1 MLFSSMIFLWVFL
14 PILLGLYFIA
24 KDKYRNIILLI
35 FSIIFYSW
43 GEPKYVVLMLLSILT
58 NYIYGLLIDKYNS
71 KKKIILICAIITNLG
86 LLGYFK
92 YFNFF
97 ALNVNRLFNFEAI
110 PVQDIALPIGISFYT
125 FQIISYLIDLYR
137 QEIKVQ
143 KNILNLALYI
153 SFFPQLIAG
162 PIIKYHDIDKQISN
176 RTVTLNKFA
185 AGIRRFVYGLAKKVI
200 VANSMG
206 EIADYIYALNL
217 DSINTPLIWVAAIC
231 YMIQI
236 YYDFS
241 GYSDMAIGLGKMF
254 GFDINE
260 NFNLPYMSKSIT
272 EFWRRWHISLSTW
285 FKEYLYIPLGGNRKG
300 ALRTYINLSIVFLAT
315 GLWHGAA
322 WNFVAWG
329 VYNGVF
335 MLIERFKLKE
345 ILDKN
350 KFKFINHIYLLF
362 VVLIGWVLFRA
373 PSLTYAIEYIK
384 IMFSFDFSFV
394 NIDADMIFNMKN
406 LIIFIFAILFS
417 GMIQEVV
424 RKYNIKFEKIKVC
437 ENFVMLFLFLICIM
451 MLISNTYNPFIYF
464 RF

>member
-43 GEPKYVVLMLLSILT
+43 GEPKYVVLMLLSILI

-162 PIIKYHDIDKQISN
+162 PIIKYHDIDEQISN

-206 EIADYIYALNL
+206 EIADYIYALNP

-231 YMIQI
+231 YMMQI

-350 KFKFINHIYLLF
+350 KFKFINHIYLIF

-384 IMFSFDFSFV
+384 LMFSFDFSFV

-406 LIIFIFAILFS
+406 LIIFIFAVLFS
-417 GMIQEVV
+417 GVIQGIIK
-424 RKYNIKFEKIKVC
+424 KYNIKFEKIKVC
-437 ENFVMLFLFLICIM
+437 ENFVILLLFLICIM

>member
-43 GEPKYVVLMLLSILT
+43 GEPKYVVLMLLSILI

-162 PIIKYHDIDKQISN
+162 PIIKYHDIDEQISN

-185 AGIRRFVYGLAKKVI
+185 AGIRRFVYGLAKKHP
-200 VANSMG
+200 MQG
-206 EIADYIYALNL
+206 
-217 DSINTPLIWVAAIC
+217 
-231 YMIQI
+231 
-236 YYDFS
+236 
-241 GYSDMAIGLGKMF
+241 
-254 GFDINE
+254 
-260 NFNLPYMSKSIT
+260 
-272 EFWRRWHISLSTW
+272 
-285 FKEYLYIPLGGNRKG
+285 
-300 ALRTYINLSIVFLAT
+300 
-315 GLWHGAA
+315 
-322 WNFVAWG
+322 
-329 VYNGVF
+329 
-335 MLIERFKLKE
+335 
-345 ILDKN
+345 
-350 KFKFINHIYLLF
+350 
-362 VVLIGWVLFRA
+362 RA
-373 PSLTYAIEYIK
+373 PLQQQA
-384 IMFSFDFSFV
+384 
-394 NIDADMIFNMKN
+394 
-406 LIIFIFAILFS
+406 L
-417 GMIQEVV
+417 
-424 RKYNIKFEKIKVC
+424 
-437 ENFVMLFLFLICIM
+437 
-451 MLISNTYNPFIYF
+451 
-464 RF
+464 

>member
-1 MLFSSMIFLWVFL
+1 MLFSSMVFLWVFL

-43 GEPKYVVLMLLSILT
+43 GEPKYVVLMVLSILI
-58 NYIYGLLIDKYNS
+58 NYIYGLLIDKYNN
-71 KKKIILICAIITNLG
+71 KKKFILICAIITNLG
-86 LLGYFK
+86 LLWYFK

-97 ALNVNRLFNFEAI
+97 ALNINRLFNFETI
-110 PVQDIALPIGISFYT
+110 PIQDITLPIGISFYT

-143 KNILNLALYI
+143 RNIFNLALYI

-162 PIIKYHDIDKQISN
+162 PIIKYHDIEKQISN

-185 AGIRRFVYGLAKKVI
+185 TGIRRFIYGLSKKVI
-200 VANSMG
+200 IANSMG
-206 EIADYIYALNL
+206 EIADYIYALNI
-217 DSINTPLIWVAAIC
+217 DSVTTPLIWIASIC

-254 GFDINE
+254 GFDFNE
-260 NFNLPYMSKSIT
+260 NFNLPYTSKSIT

-300 ALRTYINLSIVFLAT
+300 NLRTYINLSIVFLAT

-329 VYNGVF
+329 VYNGFF

-345 ILDKN
+345 LLDKN
-350 KFKFINHIYLLF
+350 KFKFVNHIYLIF

-373 PSLTYAIEYIK
+373 PSLTYAIKYIT

-394 NIDADMIFNMKN
+394 NIEGDMIFNIKN
-406 LIIFIFAILFS
+406 LVIFVFAVLFS
-417 GMIQEVV
+417 GVIQEIV
-424 RKYNIKFEKIKVC
+424 RKYNIKFEKLKLC
-437 ENFVMLFLFLICIM
+437 ENIVILFLFFVCIM

>member
-43 GEPKYVVLMLLSILT
+43 GEPKYVVLMLLSILI

-417 GMIQEVV
+417 GVIQEVV